1 MALSFSLSNFVNY
14 MNDQAANKE
23 TALSQA
29 FRKDVKAAIALAGY
43 PTKDE
48 IDIIDTI
55 EGIKMTNTAGQIQ
68 NTVASYMKDQGR
80 TFVIPSTDENTCEL
94 VIGRKPVEDKIKE
107 GVSVIGGDEKPWK
120 CRIKAHTEYFAKN
133 KRKPFTEQL

>member
-55 EGIKMTNTAGQIQ
+55 DGIKMTNTAGQIQ
-68 NTVASYMKDQGR
+68 NVIGSYMKEQGR
-80 TFVIPSTDENTCEL
+80 TFVIPATDDNTCEL
-94 VIGRKPVEDKIKE
+94 VIGRKPVEDRIKE
-107 GVSVIGGDEKPWK
+107 GVGPAGEWK
-120 CRIKAHTEYFAKN
+120 NLIKAHTEYFAKN
-133 KRKPFTEQL
+133 KRKPFTEPVK